1 LQRGSASCA
10 EHWCNGPG
18 NAFIERYSTSAT
30 TGAVLGVNRTLGG
43 EHGLALSPGDEMRLS
58 FAGVEEDWD
67 LADPTAGFCP
77 IASAYSFNDSMCGAH
92 DRLGVAHVVYAG
104 NDGIGQHTQEVRNAD
119 GRATFRV
126 VYEVRRAPLPDLSI
140 VELSSRTASL
150 VGGEQTALCV
160 RVRNAGTHPSGN
172 FFVDIWVEGE
182 TSSDLVRSGYLW
194 AGQEREQCLFVRV
207 PAGTH
212 VVGARLEPT
221 SDWNSPELPAQP
233 AGPIYFQTV
242 PGSSPAGGGAIGS
255 PARQKPASTVAGTT
269 PRR

>member
-1 LQRGSASCA
+1 MRRLICTMSALALALVGLSTAAPAHAASNRIQVEILRIKVLDDADDQTRGELTYRFRLQRGSASCA

-30 TGAVLGVNRTLGG
+30 TGAVIGVNRTLGG

-92 DRLGVAHVVYAG
+92 DRLGVAHVV
-104 NDGIGQHTQEVRNAD
+104 
-119 GRATFRV
+119 
-126 VYEVRRAPLPDLSI
+126 
-140 VELSSRTASL
+140 
-150 VGGEQTALCV
+150 
-160 RVRNAGTHPSGN
+160 
-172 FFVDIWVEGE
+172 
-182 TSSDLVRSGYLW
+182 
-194 AGQEREQCLFVRV
+194 
-207 PAGTH
+207 
-212 VVGARLEPT
+212 GARLEPT
-221 SDWNSPELPAQP
+221 SDWNSPELDATNNEARRSFTWSAPPQPAQP